1 MAFIKNTSLV
11 DVTPKFAIV
20 KGQRINKMDSLL
32 ASNKFMKSHF
42 AKHVQYL

>member
-1 MAFIKNTSLV
+1 MAFIKNASLV
-11 DVTPKFAIV
+11 DVTPKFA

-32 ASNKFMKSHF
+32 ASSKFMKSHF